1 MLTLELRVEDVLV
14 PMMAQV
20 EKDAPVENRSK
31 PLPKDGDTLL
41 LVRTV
46 LPSKVS
52 LVSSFC

>member
-20 EKDAPVENRSK
+20 EKDAPAENRSK
-31 PLPKDGDTLL
+31 PLPKDRDTLL

-46 LPSKVS
+46 
-52 LVSSFC
+52 